1 MNTEVNR
8 DRTTFSLWNWLFG
21 VASKRDGL
29 LGSKAFAS
37 HSRSRISL
45 SPVTAAEQLERRDCP
60 AGFTLTPVVDS
71 VIEGSAAE
79 YLVTMDAPSAIP
91 QYVDITSLAITAQL
105 GTDYLHQNQRLTFLP
120 GQTTKSFFVQ
130 SLVDRQSTN
139 EGPET
144 LRVFVRPRGGTP
156 SELSALMTINDF
168 NESNDYNIEF
178 EFDGNVSVTL
188 QSKFY
193 QAAERWEDIIAGD
206 LPDVF
211 LPNGQIVDDLLIRV
225 SAGTTPSGGVAE
237 ARLID
242 IRLGG
247 SNLPANRDF
256 SQNGLPYLS
265 SIIVDASQV
274 DAIGI
279 DNVLAH
285 EIGHAIGFGALWS
298 TPWINTTGTLVYG
311 VGDFQQN
318 LFAQVPAGASSNP
331 LFIGSNAV
339 REYLTLFNTG
349 SFGVPLYNVTT
360 APSPFWD
367 GSWGVHWRGS
377 VFNDYTSQDPYGEI
391 MTQEYPVNGIN
402 GRVVPYLISRI
413 TVGAFDD
420 LGYTVNYAAADGYEP
435 PSLGGGIPLRPL
447 PEPTPLPQ
455 SSSRVLPARI
465 SYPDRAPQILSNNQL
480 SRDAVRSSLDA
491 AAQNKV
497 GLLDLNHLDP
507 RGRAL
512 LAAWASYETDS
523 TGFSMSSSLVNYA
536 STSDFNTVG
545 GWPDI
550 GPSPLNKKLFAS
562 LVTEVN
568 VTEDA

>member
-1 MNTEVNR
+1 MNSEVNR

-21 VASKRDGL
+21 AAG
-29 LGSKAFAS
+29 KAAGAITRHS
-37 HSRSRISL
+37 HSRLADSS
-45 SPVTAAEQLERRDCP
+45 VTAAEQLERRDCP

-91 QYVDITSLAITAQL
+91 QYVDITSQAITAQL

-120 GQTTKSFFVQ
+120 GQTTKSFFIQ
-130 SLVDRQSTN
+130 SLVDRQNMT

-144 LRVFVRPRGGTP
+144 LRVFARPVGGTP
-156 SELSALMTINDF
+156 SELTATMTINDF

-206 LPDVF
+206 LPDVY

-225 SAGTTPSGGVAE
+225 SVGTTPSGGVAE
-237 ARLID
+237 ASLID

-256 SQNGLPYLS
+256 SQNGLPYLA
-265 SIIVDASQV
+265 SILVDTSQV
-274 DAIGI
+274 NAIGI

-285 EIGHAIGFGALWS
+285 EVGHAIGFGALWS
-298 TPWINTTGTLVYG
+298 APWINSTGTLVHG
-311 VGDFQQN
+311 VGDFQQD
-318 LFAQVPAGASSNP
+318 LFRQVPASSSSNP

-339 REYLTLFNTG
+339 REYISLFNTVN
-349 SFGVPLYNVTT
+349 FGVPLYDVTT
-360 APSPFWD
+360 APPPYWD

-391 MTQEYPVNGIN
+391 MTQDYPANGIN

-435 PSLGGGIPLRPL
+435 PSIGGGIPVL
-447 PEPTPLPQ
+447 PFPAPTPLPQ

-465 SYPDRAPQILSNNQL
+465 SYPDRAPQILANDQL

-491 AAQNKV
+491 AAQNRV

-512 LAAWASYETDS
+512 LAAWASYETY
-523 TGFSMSSSLVNYA
+523 TAGFSMSSSLVNYG
-536 STSDFNTVG
+536 STSNFNTVG

-568 VTEDA
+568 VIEDA